1 MLSFYLLGRLRCCR
15 SRFALKNAYGLVTTT
30 STTIAQQ
37 SSYCSDNNA
46 ANGNGGGVDEN
57 DAKIVKQKRASALGQ
72 TVILVQQGTEIQ
84 ELPIIL
90 RRYGTN
96 EMNLVFSNEEQMEN
110 LQMNSKN
117 GDSDGFQF
125 DTKTVNPV
133 AADQVPNMIE
143 NPAAIDDADSMVSAL
158 EDCVTSSTVL
168 HTIGAMTQIELQH
181 PDVLVTALEKIM
193 RIESIHGLKAL
204 DASNETFQNLIEMI
218 CKRCNTQSLH
228 TFLDQLHS
236 MLFMNQTIDRI
247 CDEILLRNADTC
259 LSIIEICES
268 IERFVQCQR
277 FDGAEKFWSGI
288 ADQEATINADNI
300 KFLFEALPKLKVSR
314 RAVLKILDRV
324 IVDVF
329 PMLKADAVCDILMAL
344 KQCRYDHT
352 KCTLKSISCWLNTN
366 IHSVNETQ
374 LETIVHCL
382 TALPF
387 SDPIIERSLERYMK
401 AKASKIKA
409 QTLIVEVAIHATVF
423 RLLNVHILNG
433 CSEFFIAN
441 AAHIEA
447 GFVRDI
453 LRPFGVLHYQP
464 LSSNTFW
471 QTVERYLD
479 ANFDK
484 MSPAHV
490 VDVMLYAIVLEM
502 YPVNFVHRIFN
513 RYFMHTLHSTV
524 PMDRLPA
531 TRSNLKLIDTAMTLE
546 CNAYR
551 GPILPTNRTDIILVF
566 DHRIKCVLNDNI
578 DILTMIA
585 GGRDA
590 FTKFTVPSSLPYN
603 ELYLIDV
610 LFHPAGLA
618 PNLRHFYENL
628 MGRDRNVYV
637 AALIHLPEHF
647 DASQQY
653 LIGAQKMRIRHL
665 RRIGLKVV
673 SLNYERLTR
682 LSTHKVELR
691 KYIVD
696 QMKEALPALQPVNAD
711 E

>member
-1 MLSFYLLGRLRCCR
+1 MLSFLRCCR
-15 SRFALKNAYGLVTTT
+15 SRVALKNGYGLVSAT
-30 STTIAQQ
+30 STTITQK
-37 SSYCSDNNA
+37 SSYCSDHNA
-46 ANGNGGGVDEN
+46 ANGNGGGDDVN
-57 DAKIVKQKRASALGQ
+57 DAKFVKQKRASALGQ

-96 EMNLVFSNEEQMEN
+96 EMIAFCSNDEQMGN
-110 LQMNSKN
+110 LQMNSRN
-117 GDSDGFQF
+117 GDGDGCKF
-125 DTKTVNPV
+125 DTNTVNPV
-133 AADQVPNMIE
+133 ADNQVPNAIE
-143 NPAAIDDADSMVSAL
+143 NPGAIDDADSVVNAL
-158 EDCVTSSTVL
+158 EDCTTSNSVL
-168 HTIGAMTQIELQH
+168 HIIGAMTPSELQH
-181 PDVLVTALEKIM
+181 PDVLVTALEKIL
-193 RIESIHGLKAL
+193 RIESLHGLKTL
-204 DASNETFQNLIEMI
+204 DVSDGTFQNLIEMI
-218 CKRCNTQSLH
+218 CKQCDTQALH
-228 TFLDQLHS
+228 VILDQLHS
-236 MLFMNQTIDRI
+236 MLFMSQTIDRI

-314 RAVLKILDRV
+314 RAVVKILDRV

-329 PMLKADAVCDILMAL
+329 PMLKADAVCDILMAF

-352 KCTLKSISCWLNTN
+352 KCILKSISCWLNTN

-401 AKASKIKA
+401 AKATKIKA
-409 QTLIVEVAIHATVF
+409 QTLIVEVAKHASVF
-423 RLLNVHILNG
+423 RLINVHILNG

-441 AAHIEA
+441 AANIEA

-453 LRPFGVLHYQP
+453 LRPFSLLHYQP

-484 MSPAHV
+484 MAPAHL
-490 VDVMLYAIVLEM
+490 VDIMLYAIVLEM
-502 YPVNFVHRIFN
+502 YPVNFMHRIFN

-531 TRSNLKLIDTAMTLE
+531 MRFNLKLIDMAMTLE

-551 GPILPTNRTDIILVF
+551 GPILPAHRGDIILAP
-566 DHRIKCVLNDNI
+566 DNRIKCVLNDNI
-578 DILTMIA
+578 DIITMIA

-590 FTKFTVPSSLPYN
+590 FTKFLVPSSLPYN
-603 ELYLIDV
+603 EFYLIDV

-618 PNLRHFYENL
+618 SSLRSLYTKITL
-628 MGRDRNVYV
+628 RDRNVYV

-682 LSTHKVELR
+682 LGTHKEELR

-696 QMKEALPALQPVNAD
+696 RMKEALPALEPVNA
-711 E
+711 EQ